1 MIRLSMSYMR
11 TFMGGSDVPIPKIST
26 KEVEK
31 FEMNDLNRSQ
41 YFLEYVNYS
50 VLHNPFRKFPYFTA
64 SNIHGN
70 LFQKITRKEL
80 FAGKGDRWKKD
91 PRIPEKEQWGHELY
105 SAVKSDFDK
114 GHLTKREDVQWGT
127 DRNKAIAAAES
138 TFFYTNAMPQV
149 DKLNRGIWRLIE
161 DYILHHQTI
170 THQIK
175 INLFTGPVFFED
187 DPYFVTQVNGNTIQ
201 IPYLFW
207 KVIYYQSNGTLHRTG
222 FLTSQKNILEKR
234 RIVKP
239 TVRADMEE
247 EANLFMTFKDA
258 ETYQVRVDFIE
269 NISGLTFHEAVENF
283 VENTPEELI
292 VSGVNVRSDKILD
305 IKNATIN
312 ITL

>member
-1 MIRLSMSYMR
+1 MSYTR
-11 TFMGGSDVPIPKIST
+11 SFMGEFEVPVPDISA
-26 KEVEK
+26 KEIEK
-31 FEMNDLNRSQ
+31 FESNGLDCSQ

-64 SNIHGN
+64 CNIHGN

-80 FAGKGDRWKKD
+80 FSGKGDKWKKD
-91 PRIPEKEQWGHELY
+91 ARIPKKEQLGSELY

-127 DRNKAIAAAES
+127 DREKAIVAAES
-138 TFFYTNAMPQV
+138 TFFFTNAMPQV
-149 DKLNRGIWRLIE
+149 DKLNRGVWRQIE

-170 THQIK
+170 TQQLK
-175 INLFTGPVFFED
+175 INLFTGPVFLD
-187 DPYFVTQVNGNTIQ
+187 NDPDFVTQVKKATIQ

-207 KVIYYQSNGTLHRTG
+207 KVIYYINNNTLHRTG
-222 FLTSQKNILEKR
+222 FLTSQKNLLEKR

-239 TVRADMEE
+239 TVRADKEE
-247 EANLFMTFKDA
+247 EPELFMTFKDA

-269 NISGLTFHEAVENF
+269 KISGLSFYDASENF
-283 VENTPEELI
+283 VEETPEELI
-292 VSGVNVRSDKILD
+292 VSGVNVRSEKVMD